1 MKNRS
6 LRRSGIGQ
14 NNSGQAMV
22 EYILLLVISVVLVT
36 GLMLQFSKP
45 LQFFIKDY
53 MGNYVQ
59 CLLDTGELPDLNSGR
74 SQIRDTSCLP
84 SWDKSV
90 ANAVAGNGADP
101 NYFKRV
107 GDGRSGTGKS
117 RPSELPNRG
126 GSSDKGSAPKPTSG
140 ADSGEGAIAGSGP
153 NAGSASRNGRSNFN
167 PTLRQT
173 GADGNSGQND
183 KVTLVG
189 LSGAESKFFT
199 RNIASAAVTNRK
211 TIIDMSSLSENEKK
225 KIQSQNRNSTKIIAS
240 DSNQSINKKIIIKPQ
255 DQKISAPPEEKG
267 MTFGNYLRIIFIIC
281 IIILLVIL
289 LGGQALQI
297 SKGWQK

>member
-6 LRRSGIGQ
+6 LSRPGLGQ

-84 SWDKSV
+84 SWDKAT

-117 RPSELPNRG
+117 RPSELSNR
-126 GSSDKGSAPKPTSG
+126 SSSNDKGSGSKAS
-140 ADSGEGAIAGSGP
+140 SGEAVIAGSGP

-167 PTLRQT
+167 PTIRQT

-189 LSGAESKFFT
+189 LSGTESKFFT

-211 TIIDMSSLSENEKK
+211 TIIEMSSLSENEKK
-225 KIQSQNRNSTKIIAS
+225 KIQSQNRSSTKIIAL
-240 DSNQSINKKIIIKPQ
+240 DSNQSLNKKILIKPQ
-255 DQKISAPPEEKG
+255 DEKIKALPEEKG